1 MRGTTLSRVGSSL
14 HHMIN
19 ILIMKVN
26 HIDNSTLMRRVIDT
40 RMNLILCPT
49 HMISHIG
56 EVVEVN
62 LEEGDRPMNKRDT
75 EIILIPVQEDT
86 KVHHTEVII
95 QVVNQDMILEIILY
109 NHM

>member
-1 MRGTTLSRVGSSL
+1 MKVTMLGTILSQVGSSL
-14 HHMIN
+14 HRMIN

-26 HIDNSTLMRRVIDT
+26 HIDNSTLMRKVIDT

-75 EIILIPVQEDT
+75 EIILIDR
-86 KVHHTEVII
+86 KS
-95 QVVNQDMILEIILY
+95 VV
-109 NHM
+109 